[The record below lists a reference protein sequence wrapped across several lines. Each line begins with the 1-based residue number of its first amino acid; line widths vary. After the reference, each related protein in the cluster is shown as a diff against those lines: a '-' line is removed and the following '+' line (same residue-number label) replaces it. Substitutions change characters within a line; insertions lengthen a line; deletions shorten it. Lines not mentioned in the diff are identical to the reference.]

1 MTRAKGRAVAHAPL
15 RLGISACLLGEAV
28 RWDGGH
34 RRDPFLTETLGRWVE
49 WVPVCPEV
57 ELGLGVPRETIR
69 LEGSSAA
76 PRLVAVDSRR
86 DLTAD
91 MRALAER
98 RVAALARLDLS
109 GYVLKKD
116 SPSCGMERV
125 RVHRGA
131 GPPARTG
138 VGAFARV
145 LMEKLSPLPVEE
157 EGRLQ
162 DPELRESFIERVFAY
177 WRWRRFAGDAPT
189 RGGLVAFHTAHKL
202 QLLAHHPASYSR
214 LGRLVAGLRG
224 RPFAGVLAAYGDGF
238 MEGLRVRAT
247 RGRHVN
253 VLEHMV
259 GYVTRALAADER
271 RELAEVVGEY
281 RRGLVPLV
289 VPLTLIRHHV
299 RRQDVRW
306 LADQAY
312 LDPHPRELMLRNHV

>member
-109 GYVLKKD
+109 G
-116 SPSCGMERV
+116 SSSR
-125 RVHRGA
+125 
-131 GPPARTG
+131 RT
-138 VGAFARV
+138 
-145 LMEKLSPLPVEE
+145 P
-157 EGRLQ
+157 
-162 DPELRESFIERVFAY
+162 
-177 WRWRRFAGDAPT
+177 
-189 RGGLVAFHTAHKL
+189 
-202 QLLAHHPASYSR
+202 HPAAWSAC
-214 LGRLVAGLRG
+214 GCI
-224 RPFAGVLAAYGDGF
+224 AA
-238 MEGLRVRAT
+238 
-247 RGRHVN
+247 
-253 VLEHMV
+253 
-259 GYVTRALAADER
+259 
-271 RELAEVVGEY
+271 
-281 RRGLVPLV
+281 P
-289 VPLTLIRHHV
+289 V
-299 RRQDVRW
+299 RRR
-306 LADQAY
+306 APASARS
-312 LDPHPRELMLRNHV
+312 PAS